1 MSNVNLNLYR
11 IFCKVAQSKSYS
23 EAAEKLGSSVGR
35 QHKCQA
41 PSGQNFPV

>member
-23 EAAEKLGSSVGR
+23 EAAEKLGSSVANVSTQIQTLR
-35 QHKCQA
+35 
-41 PSGQNFPV
+41 NN

>member
-23 EAAEKLGSSVGR
+23 EAAEKLGSISSQMLVN
-35 QHKCQA
+35 KYLA
-41 PSGQNFPV
+41 